1 MTLETNW
8 YCRDIAVVH
17 QLQILKPGS
26 DRIPVVLLNLSSR
39 ALKLKRG
46 TSVAH
51 VEVSQVVHPLDSS
64 IVQEDMCER
73 VARDVPKENQSK
85 ISSEKNDERLLKILE
100 KLDLEGIESWTEQ
113 QQCSVRKLLEEY
125 QHLFALNVRELGKTS
140 LVQHENSTKW
150 QNTF

>member
-1 MTLETNW
+1 MVNDLRENQ

-26 DRIPVVLLNLSSR
+26 DRIPVVLRNLSGR

-51 VEVSQVVHPLDSS
+51 VEASQVVPALDSS
-64 IVQEDMCER
+64 IVQEDMCEK
-73 VARDVPKENQSK
+73 VARDIPKENHSEN
-85 ISSEKNDERLLKILE
+85 SSEKNEERLSKILE

-113 QQCSVRKLLEEY
+113 QQCSVRKFWKNINTYLL
-125 QHLFALNVRELGKTS
+125 
-140 LVQHENSTKW
+140 W
-150 QNTF
+150 I